1 MIRRYVMIRHNSLLL
16 LFMALCCMV
25 SAAYADQL
33 APEHI
38 NGTQTIDTVTAKSFF
53 DRGIPFIDVRGLEN
67 FNAGHI
73 PGAHHLPVKS
83 DFNEQNLHA
92 VAKQNE
98 PIVIYCNGIHCMGSS
113 VAAQKAVDWGWT
125 KVFYY
130 REGIPAWK
138 QNDHPIQTVSP

>member
-1 MIRRYVMIRHNSLLL
+1 MIRDNYLLS
-16 LFMALCCMV
+16 LFMALCCMFN
-25 SAAYADQL
+25 AAHAEQL

-38 NGTQTIDTVTAKSFF
+38 NGAETIDTVMAKSFF
-53 DRGIPFIDVRGLEN
+53 DRCIPFIDVRGLDN

-73 PGAHHLPVKS
+73 PDAYHLPVKS
-83 DFNEQNLHA
+83 DFTEQSLHA

-98 PIVIYCNGIHCMGSS
+98 PVVIYCNGIHCMGSS

-138 QNDHPIQTVSP
+138 QHDHPIETVSP